1 MAGLICLRLPLILSI
16 IGFTNQVGK
25 LQMIWS
31 DQKEPT
37 ARVRHCV
44 LPITVLLISAY
55 VQEFPWALLWGSINC
70 V

>member
-1 MAGLICLRLPLILSI
+1 MGMAGLICLRLPLILSI

-37 ARVRHCV
+37 ARFRHWDLKDTKC
-44 LPITVLLISAY
+44 
-55 VQEFPWALLWGSINC
+55 QSIQMWFQFYQKT
-70 V
+70 